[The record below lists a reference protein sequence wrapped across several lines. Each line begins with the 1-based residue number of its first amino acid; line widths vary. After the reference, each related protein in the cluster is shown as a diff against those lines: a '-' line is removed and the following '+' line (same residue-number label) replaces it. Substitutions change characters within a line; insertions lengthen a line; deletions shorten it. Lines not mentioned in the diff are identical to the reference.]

1 MRSLRYKQIEQ
12 FPRPYS
18 CKVAELDVNT
28 ARAIL
33 ELTVNTPVVLPQI
46 IMGCGHLLGRSM
58 IVFNGEGTHLGLEC
72 NQNSHVK
79 FKKAILIAPLMCL
92 PIL

>member
-12 FPRPYS
+12 LPRPYR
-18 CKVAELDVNT
+18 CLTELDVNT

-33 ELTVNTPVVLPQI
+33 GLMVKPPVVLPQI

-58 IVFNGEGTHLGLEC
+58 IVFNGEGTNLGLEC
-72 NQNSHVK
+72 NQNSHIK
-79 FKKAILIAPLMCL
+79 
-92 PIL
+92 